1 MGSGFNFEKVGKF
14 LIAGFGD
21 RVAVGVIFGLIEEL
35 TPMQCYNY
43 INENTDLV
51 ARVSEDDWV
60 EARKISK
67 DIDLDE
73 ITVQRVIDELRKNR
87 LDLLGIIL
95 NTPGG
100 VEWVIAQLDK
110 AKDKLGTK

>member
-1 MGSGFNFEKVGKF
+1 MSIDFEKVGQI
-14 LIAGFGD
+14 LVGGFGD
-21 RVAVGVIFGLIEEL
+21 RIAVGVIFGLIEEL

-51 ARVSEDDWV
+51 AKVNDDNWV
-60 EARKISK
+60 EARKATKS
-67 DIDLDE
+67 IDLDG
-73 ITVQRVIDELRKNR
+73 ITVQRIIDELRKNR
-87 LDLLGIIL
+87 LDLLGVIL

-110 AKDKLGTK
+110 TKAKLEANSL